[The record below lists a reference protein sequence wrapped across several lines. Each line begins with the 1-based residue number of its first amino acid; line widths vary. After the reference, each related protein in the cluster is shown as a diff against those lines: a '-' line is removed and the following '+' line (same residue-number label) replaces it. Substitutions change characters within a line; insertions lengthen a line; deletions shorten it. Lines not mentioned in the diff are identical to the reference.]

1 MIKSDC
7 YISCKFCFRISN
19 LIQKPTM
26 LIRYKLYV
34 VTHPILNLYYIYI
47 SECHTILTLWIL
59 RKVSIR
65 ILRKVSIRI
74 LIQFLNISQSP
85 KIPLYPNS
93 FHLVV

>member
-7 YISCKFCFRISN
+7 YMSGKFCFRISN
-19 LIQKPTM
+19 LVQKSTM
-26 LIRYKLYV
+26 QIRYKLYV
-34 VTHPILNLYYIYI
+34 LTRPILNLKYLFI

-74 LIQFLNISQSP
+74 LRQFLNIVQSP
-85 KIPLYPNS
+85 KVSQNPNS
-93 FHLVV
+93 F